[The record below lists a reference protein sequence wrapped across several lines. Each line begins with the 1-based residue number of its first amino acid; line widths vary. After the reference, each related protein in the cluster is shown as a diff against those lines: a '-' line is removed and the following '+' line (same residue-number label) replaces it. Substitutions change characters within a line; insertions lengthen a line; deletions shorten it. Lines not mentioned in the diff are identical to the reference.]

1 MTFSLTQYA
10 EEKFKTHSIRR
21 SYKRGEFLYREG
33 ETPGGIFLIVKG
45 LVGLVSLGDR
55 GNEHLL
61 RLFKCAQ
68 YLGHRSLF
76 AEEPYHASAVALE
89 PCEVDFI
96 PKAHVMRVLREDI
109 DLAILFIQNLSRALG
124 HVERRK
130 VSFAEKDVV
139 GRVAEAI
146 VYLRELHP
154 EHNWTRK
161 EIADFCSSTTPTVIR
176 VLSRFEKEGLLRFS
190 KRRIE
195 IVQKDLLLNYSID
208 SDRDA

>member
-68 YLGHRSLF
+68 Y
-76 AEEPYHASAVALE
+76 
-89 PCEVDFI
+89 
-96 PKAHVMRVLREDI
+96 
-109 DLAILFIQNLSRALG
+109 
-124 HVERRK
+124 
-130 VSFAEKDVV
+130 
-139 GRVAEAI
+139 
-146 VYLRELHP
+146 
-154 EHNWTRK
+154 
-161 EIADFCSSTTPTVIR
+161 
-176 VLSRFEKEGLLRFS
+176 
-190 KRRIE
+190 
-195 IVQKDLLLNYSID
+195 
-208 SDRDA
+208 